1 MAKPDDTSNPPPRT
15 VEEAIEHERSLLLQV
30 RAMLHCL
37 YEVLLYADDDDSVM
51 HAEVAQT
58 AARLIN
64 ESAARLDA
72 VNLQPLI
79 AAIKKGSGAQTSYE
93 DRRDVTRDGPHQVKE
108 VVPMY
113 LAA

>member
-1 MAKPDDTSNPPPRT
+1 MAKPDDTSDPTPRT
-15 VEEAIEHERSLLLQV
+15 LEEAIEYERTLLLQV
-30 RAMLHCL
+30 RSMLHCL

-64 ESAARLDA
+64 DSAVRLDA
-72 VNLQPLI
+72 VNLQPLFE
-79 AAIKKGSGAQTSYE
+79 AVRKGGAQTSYE
-93 DRRDVTRDGPHQVKE
+93 DRRNVTRDGPHQVKE
-108 VVPMY
+108 AVPVY

>member
-1 MAKPDDTSNPPPRT
+1 MANPNDTSTPTPRT
-15 VEEAIEHERSLLLQV
+15 LEEAIEYERTLMLQV

-51 HAEVAQT
+51 HADVAQS

-64 ESAARLDA
+64 DSAARLDL

-79 AAIKKGSGAQTSYE
+79 EASRKRAAQTSYE
-93 DRRDVTRDGPHQVKE
+93 DRRDHSSDGPHQVKE
-108 VVPMY
+108 AVPMY